1 MKIKINEKEY
11 ESGKI
16 TRSKYGLYRKVYE
29 SLSEKDTAGQVFDD
43 CDLDNMIQAIVDV
56 YDNQFTFEEAC
67 DALDEV
73 ADVIFNFSLI
83 NTEILEK
90 TNSLAKEKA
99 KTKKTNTITIKGKE
113 YECGKITRKKYKTFR
128 DTYSKLM
135 REDKETYTDCE
146 FDNMIQ
152 TIVDVYDNQFTFEEA
167 CTELEDV
174 SQIIFNFALINANII
189 QSVANKSNDAKKNLN

>member
-128 DTYSKLM
+128 DVYSKLM
-135 REDKETYTDCE
+135 REGKETYTDCE